1 MEQKMSAYPI
11 VPTYATH
18 GMVATPHYLAT
29 QAGVRMLLKGGNAV
43 DAAVAANLALAV
55 VYHRWCSVGGDLFA
69 LFWDVRAQELRAL
82 NASGRAPQ
90 AMTPAAFAARGLK
103 AVPRYGL
110 PAVTVPG
117 AVDGW
122 HELISRH
129 GKLNWV
135 DVFQPAIEYA
145 EEGFPISAKFTE
157 AIKSNQALLDQFP
170 TTAAVF
176 APGGRIPQG
185 GERFRQPDLAR
196 SLRAIAEGGRDVF
209 YTGAVGRAIAAFSQH
224 NGGFLAEADLAAH
237 RSNWVAPIST
247 EYRGHRVYEF
257 PPNSQ
262 GLAALEMFNMLDG
275 YDLAALGHQ
284 TPEYLHLLLEAKKL
298 AFADRDRYISDP
310 DFVDIP
316 LDRLLSK
323 EYAARQRAHIDPERA
338 AVQVRPGAELEG
350 DTIYLCAVDGEG
362 NAVSLIQSLFFGFG
376 CGVVA
381 GETGILLQNRGSYF
395 SLDPAHVNYLQPG
408 KRTMHTLTPA
418 MAFKNDQPVI
428 VFGTMGGDAQP
439 QIHVQMLS
447 NMLDF
452 GMNPQAAISAPR
464 WRSGFFTGEEGG
476 IAETVSAENRIA
488 PETLAAL
495 AAKGHHIEVEE
506 GWTSSMGHAQAIVI
520 DRERG
525 VLAGGADPRADGLA
539 LGW

>member
-1 MEQKMSAYPI
+1 MSANPI
-11 VPTYATH
+11 FPTYATH

-29 QAGVRMLLKGGNAV
+29 QAGVRMLLKDGNAV
-43 DAAVAANLALAV
+43 DAAVAANLALTV
-55 VYHRWCSVGGDLFA
+55 VYHRWCSVGGDLFT
-69 LFWDVRAQELRAL
+69 LFWDARAQELRAL

-90 AMTPAAFAARGLK
+90 AMTPAAFAERGLQTI
-103 AVPRYGL
+103 PRYGL
-110 PAVTVPG
+110 LPVTVPG

-122 HELISRH
+122 HELISRY
-129 GKLNWV
+129 GKLDWAE
-135 DVFQPAIEYA
+135 VFQPAIEYA
-145 EEGFPISAKFTE
+145 EQGFAISTKFTQ
-157 AIKSNQALLDQFP
+157 AIELNRHLLDQFP

-209 YTGAVGRAIAAFSQH
+209 YTGEIGRAIAAFCQA
-224 NGGFLAEADLAAH
+224 NGGLLAAEDLAAH
-237 RSNWVAPIST
+237 RSNWVTPISAT
-247 EYRGHRVYEF
+247 YRGYRVYES

-262 GLAALEMFNMLDG
+262 GIAALEMLNILDG
-275 YDLAALGHQ
+275 FDLAALGHQ
-284 TPEYLHLLLEAKKL
+284 TPEYLHRLIEAKKL
-298 AFADRDRYISDP
+298 AFADRDRYVSDP

-316 LDRLLSK
+316 VERLLSK
-323 EYAARQRAHIDPERA
+323 DYAARQRARINLERA
-338 AVQVRPGAELEG
+338 AERVQPGAELEG

-376 CGVVA
+376 SGVVA
-381 GETGILLQNRGSYF
+381 GDTGILLQNRGSYF

-408 KRTMHTLTPA
+408 KRTMHTLMPA
-418 MAFKNDQPVI
+418 MAFKNDQPAI

-439 QIHVQMLS
+439 QVHVQMLS

-452 GMNPQAAISAPR
+452 SMNPQAAISAPR

-476 IAETVSAENRIA
+476 FAESVAVEDRIP
-488 PETLAAL
+488 PEVLAAL
-495 AAKGHHIEVEE
+495 KAKGHRIEVEG
-506 GWTSSMGHAQAIVI
+506 GWSSAMGHAQAIVI
-520 DRERG
+520 DREQG
-525 VLAGGADPRADGLA
+525 TLAGGADPRSDGLA

>member
-1 MEQKMSAYPI
+1 MSAYPI

-43 DAAVAANLALAV
+43 DAAVAANLALTV

-69 LFWDVRAQELRAL
+69 LHWDAHAQELRAL

-90 AMTPAAFAARGLK
+90 AMTPAAFAERGLK
-103 AVPRYGL
+103 AIPRYGL
-110 PAVTVPG
+110 LAVTVPG

-122 HELISRH
+122 HELISKH
-129 GKLNWV
+129 GRLDWA

-145 EEGFPISAKFTE
+145 EEGFPISSKFTR
-157 AIKSNQALLDQFP
+157 AIELNRALIDQFP

-185 GERFRQPDLAR
+185 GERFRQPNQAR
-196 SLRAIAEGGRDVF
+196 SLRAIAKGGRDVF
-209 YTGAVGRAIAAFSQH
+209 YTGDVGRAIAAFSQA
-224 NGGFLAEADLAAH
+224 NGGLLAEADLAAH

-247 EYRGHRVYEF
+247 TYRGYRIYEF

-262 GLAALEMFNMLDG
+262 GLAALEMLNILEG
-275 YDLAALGHQ
+275 YDLAAMGHQ
-284 TPEYLHLLLEAKKL
+284 TPEYLHRLVEAKKL

-316 LDRLLSK
+316 LERLLSK
-323 EYAARQRAHIDPERA
+323 DYAARQRARIDPERA
-338 AVQVRPGAELEG
+338 AVEVRSEAEREG

-376 CGVVA
+376 SGVVA
-381 GETGILLQNRGSYF
+381 GDTGILLQNRGSYF
-395 SLDPAHVNYLQPG
+395 SLDAAHANYLQPG

-418 MAFKNDQPVI
+418 MAFKGDQPVI

-476 IAETVSAENRIA
+476 VAESVAVEDRIA

-495 AAKGHHIEVEE
+495 AGKGHRIEVEE
-506 GWTSSMGHAQAIVI
+506 GWSSAMGHAQAIVI
-520 DRERG
+520 DREHG
-525 VLAGGADPRADGLA
+525 ILAGGADPRADGLA

>member
-1 MEQKMSAYPI
+1 MSAYPI
-11 VPTYATH
+11 LPTYATH

-43 DAAVAANLALAV
+43 DAAVAANLALTV

-69 LFWDVRAQELRAL
+69 LVWDARAQELRAL

-90 AMTPAAFAARGLK
+90 AMTPAAFAERGLHV
-103 AVPRYGL
+103 VPRYGL
-110 PAVTVPG
+110 LSVTVPG

-122 HELISRH
+122 HELLSRH
-129 GKLNWV
+129 GRLDWA

-145 EEGFPISAKFTE
+145 EEGFPISARFTE
-157 AIKSNQALLDQFP
+157 AIEANRALLAQFP
-170 TTAAVF
+170 TTAAIF
-176 APGGRIPQG
+176 APDGRIPQD

-209 YTGAVGRAIAAFSQH
+209 YTGEVGRAIAAFSQS

-237 RSNWVAPIST
+237 RSNWVAPISGV
-247 EYRGHRVYEF
+247 YRGYRVYEF

-262 GLAALEMFNMLDG
+262 GLAALEMLNILDG

-284 TPEYLHLLLEAKKL
+284 TPEYLHLLIEAKKL
-298 AFADRDRYISDP
+298 AFADRDHYISDP
-310 DFVDIP
+310 DFVAIP
-316 LDRLLSK
+316 LDRLLSQD
-323 EYAARQRAHIDPERA
+323 YAAQQRARIDRARA
-338 AVQVRPGAELEG
+338 AVQVQPGRELEG

-381 GETGILLQNRGSYF
+381 GDTGILLQNRGSYF

-418 MAFKNDQPVI
+418 MAFKGDQPVI

-476 IAETVSAENRIA
+476 LAETVAAEDRI
-488 PETLAAL
+488 PSETLAAL
-495 AAKGHHIEVEE
+495 AARGHRIEVEE
-506 GWTSSMGHAQAIVI
+506 GWSSSMGHAQAIVI
-520 DRERG
+520 DRTHG
-525 VLAGGADPRADGLA
+525 TLAGGADPRADGLA
-539 LGW
+539 IGW

>member
-1 MEQKMSAYPI
+1 MSAYPI

-43 DAAVAANLALAV
+43 DAAVAANLALTV

-69 LFWDVRAQELRAL
+69 LHWDAGARQLRAL

-90 AMTPAAFAARGLK
+90 AMTPAAFAERGLS

-110 PAVTVPG
+110 EAVSVPG

-122 HELISRH
+122 HELISAH
-129 GKLNWV
+129 GRLGWKE
-135 DVFQPAIEYA
+135 VFQPAIEYA
-145 EEGFPISAKFTE
+145 EEGFPISAKFVE
-157 AIKSNQALLDQFP
+157 AMGLNLELFRRFP
-170 TTAAVF
+170 TTAAIF
-176 APGGRIPQG
+176 APGGRIPQP

-209 YTGAVGRAIAAFSQH
+209 YSGEVGQAIAAYSQA
-224 NGGFLAEADLAAH
+224 NGGFLALDDLKAH

-247 EYRGHRVYEF
+247 TYRGYQVYEF

-262 GLAALEMFNMLDG
+262 GLAALEMLNILEG

-284 TPEYLHLLLEAKKL
+284 TPEYLHLLIEAKKL

-310 DFVDIP
+310 DFVEIP

-323 EYAARQRAHIDPERA
+323 DYAAHLRARIDPERA
-338 AVQVRPGAELEG
+338 TPQVSATGEG

-362 NAVSLIQSLFFGFG
+362 NAVSLIQSLFYGFG
-376 CGVVA
+376 SGVVA
-381 GETGILLQNRGSYF
+381 GNTGILLQNRGSYF
-395 SLDPAHVNYLQPG
+395 SLNPAHANYLQPG

-418 MAFKNDQPVI
+418 MILKEEQPVI
-428 VFGTMGGDAQP
+428 VLGTMGGDAQP
-439 QIHVQMLS
+439 QIHVQMIS

-452 GMNPQAAISAPR
+452 GMNVQAAISAPR
-464 WRSGFFTGEEGG
+464 WRSGTYTGEEGST
-476 IAETVSAENRIA
+476 AEAVAVEDRISSA
-488 PETLAAL
+488 TLAAL
-495 AAKGHHIEVEE
+495 EAKGHHIEVEG
-506 GWTSSMGHAQAIVI
+506 GWSSAMGHAQAIRI
-520 DRERG
+520 DREQST
-525 VLAGGADPRADGLA
+525 LAGGADPRADGLA

>member
-1 MEQKMSAYPI
+1 MSAYPI
-11 VPTYATH
+11 LPTYATH

-43 DAAVAANLALAV
+43 DAAVAANLVLAV

-69 LFWDVRAQELRAL
+69 LVWDASAQELRAL

-90 AMTPAAFAARGLK
+90 AMTPAAFADRGLK

-110 PAVTVPG
+110 LPVTVPG

-122 HELISRH
+122 HELTSRY
-129 GKLNWV
+129 GKLGWA

-145 EEGFPISAKFTE
+145 EAGFPISAKFTE
-157 AIKSNQALLDQFP
+157 AIESNRDLLDRFP

-196 SLRAIAEGGRDVF
+196 SLRALAEGGRDVF
-209 YTGAVGRAIAAFSQH
+209 YTGELGRAIASFCQN
-224 NGGFLAEADLAAH
+224 NGGLLAEADLAAH
-237 RSNWVAPIST
+237 RSNWVAPISAT
-247 EYRGHRVYEF
+247 YRGYRVYEF

-262 GLAALEMFNMLDG
+262 GLAALEMLTILDG

-284 TPEYLHLLLEAKKL
+284 TPEYLHLLVEAKKL

-316 LDRLLSK
+316 LDRLLSTD
-323 EYAARQRAHIDPERA
+323 YAARQRGRIDPARA
-338 AVQVRPGAELEG
+338 AVQVRPGAELAG

-381 GETGILLQNRGSYF
+381 GDTGILLQNRGSYF
-395 SLDPAHVNYLQPG
+395 SLDPTHVNHLQPG

-418 MAFKNDQPVI
+418 MAFKNDQPAI

-439 QIHVQMLS
+439 QIHVQVLS

-476 IAETVSAENRIA
+476 FAETVAAEDRIA

-495 AAKGHHIEVEE
+495 AAKGHRITIEES
-506 GWTSSMGHAQAIVI
+506 WSSSMGHAQAIVI

-525 VLAGGADPRADGLA
+525 VLVGGADPRADGLA

>member
-1 MEQKMSAYPI
+1 MSAYPI
-11 VPTYATH
+11 VPAYATH

-43 DAAVAANLALAV
+43 DAAIAANLALTV

-69 LFWDVRAQELRAL
+69 LVWNERAKELHAL

-90 AMTPAAFAARGLK
+90 AMTPAAFAERGLR

-110 PAVTVPG
+110 LAVTVPG

-122 HELISRH
+122 HELLSKH
-129 GKLNWV
+129 GKLDWAE
-135 DVFQPAIEYA
+135 VFQPAIEYA
-145 EEGFPISAKFTE
+145 EEGFPISTKFSE
-157 AIKSNQALLDQFP
+157 AIATNTDLLDQFP
-170 TTAAVF
+170 TTDAIF
-176 APGGRIPQG
+176 RPGGRIPQG
-185 GERFRQPDLAR
+185 GERFRQLNLAR

-209 YTGAVGRAIAAFSQH
+209 YTGEVGRAIAAFTQN
-224 NGGFLAEADLAAH
+224 NGGLLAEPDLAAH
-237 RSNWVAPIST
+237 RSNWVAPISAD
-247 EYRGHRVYEF
+247 YRGYRVYEF

-262 GLAALEMFNMLDG
+262 GLAALEMLNIMDG

-284 TPEYLHLLLEAKKL
+284 TPEYLHVLIEAKKL

-316 LDRLLSK
+316 LERLLSK
-323 EYAARQRAHIDPERA
+323 AYAAQQRARIDPARA
-338 AVQVRPGAELEG
+338 AAQVEPGKTGEG

-381 GETGILLQNRGSYF
+381 GDTGILLQNRGSYF
-395 SLDPAHVNYLQPG
+395 SLDPSHANYLQPG
-408 KRTMHTLTPA
+408 KRTMHTLAPA
-418 MAFKNDQPVI
+418 MAFQNDLPAI

-439 QIHVQMLS
+439 QIHIQMLS

-464 WRSGFFTGEEGG
+464 WRSGFYTGEEGG
-476 IAETVSAENRIA
+476 AAEIVTAEDRIA
-488 PETLAAL
+488 PETLVAL
-495 AAKGHHIEVEE
+495 AAKGHRIEVEA
-506 GWTSSMGHAQAIVI
+506 GWSSAMGHAQAIVI
-520 DRERG
+520 DRAQG
-525 VLAGGADPRADGLA
+525 ALAGGADPRADGLA
-539 LGW
+539 MGW